1 MGFPYLAKLE
11 RTFALLLRQVRRL
24 AGLFNALYSPRYE
37 RITAG
42 SSAPVQQAWAMF
54 LTPFALT
61 ILRACERRRAM
72 TPGLTRM
79 RLASS
84 ASVTSRTQWFSFS
97 TAQWPR
103 MARAKISAG
112 NMTEDAKN
120 AISSRRFQSPV
131 AAERINVARVTH
143 MIAAISDPHS
153 PSLRAAPGA

>member
-1 MGFPYLAKLE
+1 MEADSEGPAFISHAAFDAI
-11 RTFALLLRQVRRL
+11 RQFITANLLL
-24 AGLFNALYSPRYE
+24 ACACGAL
-37 RITAG
+37 
-42 SSAPVQQAWAMF
+42 
-54 LTPFALT
+54 
-61 ILRACERRRAM
+61 
-72 TPGLTRM
+72 
-79 RLASS
+79 
-84 ASVTSRTQWFSFS
+84 S

-153 PSLRAAPGA
+153 PSLRATPGA